1 MIMMDVAPSL
11 SSNQMQ
17 MYIEAPNAI
26 VHMIDT
32 SPSTSDYRV
41 KTMLLLQLAR
51 VGQSTI
57 VIERRCVATY

>member
-17 MYIEAPNAI
+17 MYIETPNAI

-32 SPSTSDYRV
+32 SLSTSEYRV

-51 VGQSTI
+51 VGQSTT